1 MCGVY
6 STVIRDVVLLSYIT
20 FSSFP
25 FTVLMSLFYITV
37 FWGIILKSF
46 IQTVKRGHME
56 LKTEKNRTQINK
68 TISKTHKEIKPIKQ
82 RNKSKKSNNKET
94 KW

>member
-1 MCGVY
+1 MN
-6 STVIRDVVLLSYIT
+6 
-20 FSSFP
+20 
-25 FTVLMSLFYITV
+25 LFYITV

-68 TISKTHKEIKPIKQ
+68 TISKTHKEMKPIKQ
-82 RNKSKKSNNKET
+82 RNKSKKKQQQRNKMV
-94 KW
+94 K